1 MMSDAITV
9 YKLDHHGR
17 EVWRYPGR
25 VLARD
30 AHTIRLEGFYN
41 RDNTTVGYAVF
52 KRGDRL
58 VETFYSDRWYN
69 VFAVYDRDDGAL
81 KGWYCNVTRPAT
93 ITGEMVSSDDLAL
106 DVWVSPDGAV
116 TVLDEDEFAALE
128 LSEADRAAAEDA
140 LQQLIQLAESGLLP
154 R

>member
-1 MMSDAITV
+1 MTDSITV
-9 YKLDHHGR
+9 LKLDHCGR
-17 EVWRYPGR
+17 ELWRYPAR

-30 AHTIRLEGFYN
+30 ATSIRLEGFFN
-41 RDNTTVGYAVF
+41 RDDTPVGPVVF

-93 ITGEMVSSDDLAL
+93 ITNDVVSGDDLAL
-106 DVWVSPDGAV
+106 DVWVSPDGAAM
-116 TVLDEDEFAALE
+116 VLDGDEFAALE
-128 LSEADRAAAEDA
+128 LSDDDRDAARQA
-140 LQQLIQLAESGLLP
+140 LSQIIELAQSGRLP
-154 R
+154 V

>member
-1 MMSDAITV
+1 MTEILTV

-17 EVWRYPGR
+17 EVWQYPAR
-25 VLARD
+25 LLARD
-30 AHTIRLEGFYN
+30 DHSIRLEGFYN
-41 RDNTTVGYAVF
+41 RDNTTVGYTVF

-93 ITGEMVSSDDLAL
+93 ITGDAVSSDDLAL
-106 DVWVSPDGAV
+106 DVWVSPAGTV
-116 TVLDEDEFAALE
+116 TVLDEEEFAALE
-128 LSEADRAAAEDA
+128 LSDADHAMALDA
-140 LQQLIQLAESGLLP
+140 MQQLLRLAESDLLP